1 MRHRYRAAL
10 AAPTMPAAQRP
21 GRVEQM
27 KKMIELKPCPLCG
40 GDVRFD
46 KAYSYF
52 RCREQVWIP
61 GAPHRKAGEEV

>member
-10 AAPTMPAAQRP
+10 AAPTMPAHPRP

-52 RCREQVWIP
+52 RCCEQVWIP